1 MSHLDPHARLLQLRD
16 EIRRHEYLYYVLDQ
30 PEVPDAVFDALVI
43 ELRGI
48 EDGHPQWITPDS
60 PSQRVGGRPAAG
72 FAPVRHA
79 LPMLSL
85 DNAFTEADV
94 RDFDRRARERLA
106 AAGIEVDAI
115 AYSAEPK
122 LDGLAVSLRYEHGLL
137 RQAATRGDGTT
148 GEDITAN
155 VRTIRAIPLRL
166 AGGGWPEVLEVRG
179 EVFMLRRDFE
189 RLNERARERGDKT
202 FANPRNAAAGSL
214 RQLDPAVT
222 AGRRLSFYA
231 YGLGEVSDE
240 RALPGEHSAIIER
253 LGDWELPVCPQRA
266 VVFGPDGC
274 LGYYAGIGVQRAAL
288 AYDIDGV
295 VYKVDRL
302 DWQRRLGFVARA
314 PRWASAHKYPAQEQL
329 TTVEAIDVQVGRT
342 GAITPVARLAP
353 VFVGGVTVTN
363 ATLHNFDEVARKDVR
378 IGDTVIV
385 RRAGDVIPEVAG
397 VLLDRRPMRSL
408 HDPEHEPWQPPQHCP
423 VCGSHIE
430 RPEGEAIARCSGG
443 LTCAAQRKEA
453 IRHFAAR
460 RALDIDGLGER
471 YIENLVDLG
480 YVHGVADLYRLTLD
494 DFLEMKRRADERDG
508 ITPETV
514 AQGRIATKWAEN
526 LIGALARSRHTTL
539 ARLLFALGI
548 RHVGESTAKTLADW
562 LGALERVRHA
572 PAPVLRALPD
582 IGPEVAEAIDEFF
595 LQPGNQQALDA
606 LLAGG
611 VQPADE
617 HPPAAA
623 LAERLNPVALLAAL
637 GAPKL
642 SEARARQLA
651 PALGAQGLAALPDL
665 LADEARLAGTGLPAG
680 HAQALRDWLAV
691 PESRARVQRTAGFA
705 AGLLALLPAASVI
718 VRPLDGL
725 TVVLTG
731 TLSAMTRDEAKARLE
746 ALGAKVAGS
755 VSKKTGYV
763 VAGAEAGSKLAK
775 AQELGVEVL
784 DEAAFLQR
792 LAQWEQGE
800 PER

>member
-43 ELRGI
+43 ELRSI

-295 VYKVDRL
+295 VYKVDCL

-408 HDPEHEPWQPPQHCP
+408 LDPEHEPWQPPQHCP

-680 HAQALRDWLAV
+680 HVQALRDWLAV

-705 AGLLALLPAASVI
+705 AGLLALLPAAPVI

-731 TLSAMTRDEAKARLE
+731 TLSAMTRDEARARLE

-792 LAQWEQGE
+792 LAQWESAGGG
-800 PER
+800 

>member
-295 VYKVDRL
+295 VYKVDCL

-408 HDPEHEPWQPPQHCP
+408 LDPEHEPWQPPQHCP

-705 AGLLALLPAASVI
+705 AGLLALLPAAPLI

-731 TLSAMTRDEAKARLE
+731 TLSAMTRDEARARLE

-792 LAQWEQGE
+792 LAQWE
-800 PER
+800 

>member
-137 RQAATRGDGTT
+137 CQAATRGDGTT

-408 HDPEHEPWQPPQHCP
+408 LDPEHEPWQPPQHCP

-731 TLSAMTRDEAKARLE
+731 TLSAMTRDEARARLE

-792 LAQWEQGE
+792 LAQWESAGGG
-800 PER
+800 

>member
-342 GAITPVARLAP
+342 GAITPVARLEP

-408 HDPEHEPWQPPQHCP
+408 LDPEHEPWQPPQHCP

-562 LGALERVRHA
+562 LGTLERVRHA

-680 HAQALRDWLAV
+680 HVQALRDWLAV

-705 AGLLALLPAASVI
+705 AGLLALLPAAPLI

-731 TLSAMTRDEAKARLE
+731 TLSAMTRDEARARLE

-792 LAQWEQGE
+792 LAQWESAGGG
-800 PER
+800 

>member
-43 ELRGI
+43 ELRSI

-106 AAGIEVDAI
+106 AAGIGVDAI

-295 VYKVDRL
+295 VYKVDCL

-408 HDPEHEPWQPPQHCP
+408 LDPEHEPWQPPQHCP

-680 HAQALRDWLAV
+680 HVQALRDWLAV

-705 AGLLALLPAASVI
+705 AGLLALLPAAPVI

-731 TLSAMTRDEAKARLE
+731 TLSAMTRDEARARLE

-792 LAQWEQGE
+792 LAQWESAGGG
-800 PER
+800 

>member
-106 AAGIEVDAI
+106 AAGIGVDAI

-295 VYKVDRL
+295 VYKVDCL

-408 HDPEHEPWQPPQHCP
+408 LDPEHEPWQPPQHCP

-680 HAQALRDWLAV
+680 HVQALRDWLAV

-705 AGLLALLPAASVI
+705 AGLLALLPAAPLI

-731 TLSAMTRDEAKARLE
+731 TLSAMTRDEARARLE

-792 LAQWEQGE
+792 LAQWESAGGG
-800 PER
+800 

>member
-43 ELRGI
+43 ELRSI

-408 HDPEHEPWQPPQHCP
+408 LDPEHEPWQPPQHCP

-705 AGLLALLPAASVI
+705 AGLLALLPAAPVI
-718 VRPLDGL
+718 IRPLDGL

-731 TLSAMTRDEAKARLE
+731 TLSAMTRDEARARLE

-792 LAQWEQGE
+792 LAQWESAGGG
-800 PER
+800 

>member
-106 AAGIEVDAI
+106 AAGIGVDAI

-122 LDGLAVSLRYEHGLL
+122 FDGLAVSLRYEHGLL

-295 VYKVDRL
+295 VYKVDCL

-408 HDPEHEPWQPPQHCP
+408 LDPEHEPWQPPQHCP

-637 GAPKL
+637 G
-642 SEARARQLA
+642 
-651 PALGAQGLAALPDL
+651 
-665 LADEARLAGTGLPAG
+665 
-680 HAQALRDWLAV
+680 
-691 PESRARVQRTAGFA
+691 
-705 AGLLALLPAASVI
+705 
-718 VRPLDGL
+718 
-725 TVVLTG
+725 
-731 TLSAMTRDEAKARLE
+731 
-746 ALGAKVAGS
+746 
-755 VSKKTGYV
+755 
-763 VAGAEAGSKLAK
+763 
-775 AQELGVEVL
+775 
-784 DEAAFLQR
+784 
-792 LAQWEQGE
+792 
-800 PER
+800 

>member
-295 VYKVDRL
+295 VYKVDCL

-408 HDPEHEPWQPPQHCP
+408 LDPEHEPWQPPQHCP

-651 PALGAQGLAALPDL
+651 PALGAQ
-665 LADEARLAGTGLPAG
+665 
-680 HAQALRDWLAV
+680 
-691 PESRARVQRTAGFA
+691 
-705 AGLLALLPAASVI
+705 
-718 VRPLDGL
+718 
-725 TVVLTG
+725 
-731 TLSAMTRDEAKARLE
+731 
-746 ALGAKVAGS
+746 
-755 VSKKTGYV
+755 
-763 VAGAEAGSKLAK
+763 
-775 AQELGVEVL
+775 
-784 DEAAFLQR
+784 
-792 LAQWEQGE
+792 
-800 PER
+800 

>member
-408 HDPEHEPWQPPQHCP
+408 LDPEHEPWQPPQHCP

-480 YVHGVADLYRLTLD
+480 YVHGVADLYRLRLD

-680 HAQALRDWLAV
+680 HVQALRDWLAE

-705 AGLLALLPAASVI
+705 AGLLALLPAAPLI

-731 TLSAMTRDEAKARLE
+731 TLSAMTRDEARARLE

-792 LAQWEQGE
+792 LAQWESAGGG
-800 PER
+800 

>member
-295 VYKVDRL
+295 VYKVDCL

-408 HDPEHEPWQPPQHCP
+408 LDPEHEPWQPPQHCP

-680 HAQALRDWLAV
+680 HVQALRDWLAV

-705 AGLLALLPAASVI
+705 AGLLALLPAAPVI

-731 TLSAMTRDEAKARLE
+731 TLSAMTRDEARARLE

-792 LAQWEQGE
+792 LAQWESAGGG
-800 PER
+800 

>member
-106 AAGIEVDAI
+106 AAGIGVDAI

-408 HDPEHEPWQPPQHCP
+408 LDPEHEPWQPPQHCP

-562 LGALERVRHA
+562 LGTLERVRHA

-705 AGLLALLPAASVI
+705 AGLLALLPAAPLI

-731 TLSAMTRDEAKARLE
+731 TLSAMTRDEARARLE

-792 LAQWEQGE
+792 LAQWESAGGG
-800 PER
+800 

>member
-295 VYKVDRL
+295 VYKVDCL

-408 HDPEHEPWQPPQHCP
+408 LDPEHEPWQPPQHCP

-680 HAQALRDWLAV
+680 HVQALRDWLAV

-705 AGLLALLPAASVI
+705 AGLLALLPAAPVI

-731 TLSAMTRDEAKARLE
+731 TLSAMTRDEARARLE

-775 AQELGVEVL
+775 AQELGV
-784 DEAAFLQR
+784 
-792 LAQWEQGE
+792 
-800 PER
+800 

>member
-43 ELRGI
+43 ELRSI

-189 RLNERARERGDKT
+189 RLNERARDRGDKT

-408 HDPEHEPWQPPQHCP
+408 LDPEHEPWQPPQHCP

-705 AGLLALLPAASVI
+705 VGLLALLPAAPLI
-718 VRPLDGL
+718 VRPLDGI

-731 TLSAMTRDEAKARLE
+731 ALSAMTRDEARARLE

-792 LAQWEQGE
+792 LAQWESAGGG
-800 PER
+800 

>member
-295 VYKVDRL
+295 VYKVDCL

-408 HDPEHEPWQPPQHCP
+408 LDPEHEPWQPPQHCP

-562 LGALERVRHA
+562 LGTLERVRHA

-731 TLSAMTRDEAKARLE
+731 TLSAMTRDEARARLE

-792 LAQWEQGE
+792 LAQWESAGGG
-800 PER
+800 

>member
-266 VVFGPDGC
+266 VVLGPDGC

-295 VYKVDRL
+295 VYKVDCL

-408 HDPEHEPWQPPQHCP
+408 LDPEHEPWQPPQHCP

-480 YVHGVADLYRLTLD
+480 YVHGVADLYRLTLN

-562 LGALERVRHA
+562 LGTLERVRHA

-705 AGLLALLPAASVI
+705 AGLLALLPAAPVI

-731 TLSAMTRDEAKARLE
+731 TLSAMTRDEARARLE

-792 LAQWEQGE
+792 LAQWESAGGG
-800 PER
+800 

>member
-43 ELRGI
+43 ELRSI

-295 VYKVDRL
+295 VYKVDCL

-408 HDPEHEPWQPPQHCP
+408 LDPEHEPWQPPQHCP

-480 YVHGVADLYRLTLD
+480 YVHGVADLYRLRLD

-691 PESRARVQRTAGFA
+691 PES
-705 AGLLALLPAASVI
+705 
-718 VRPLDGL
+718 
-725 TVVLTG
+725 
-731 TLSAMTRDEAKARLE
+731 
-746 ALGAKVAGS
+746 
-755 VSKKTGYV
+755 
-763 VAGAEAGSKLAK
+763 
-775 AQELGVEVL
+775 
-784 DEAAFLQR
+784 
-792 LAQWEQGE
+792 
-800 PER
+800 

>member
-295 VYKVDRL
+295 VYKVDCL

-408 HDPEHEPWQPPQHCP
+408 LDPEHEPWQPPQHCP

-480 YVHGVADLYRLTLD
+480 YVHGVADLYRLRLD

-623 LAERLNPVALLAAL
+623 
-637 GAPKL
+637 
-642 SEARARQLA
+642 
-651 PALGAQGLAALPDL
+651 
-665 LADEARLAGTGLPAG
+665 
-680 HAQALRDWLAV
+680 
-691 PESRARVQRTAGFA
+691 
-705 AGLLALLPAASVI
+705 
-718 VRPLDGL
+718 
-725 TVVLTG
+725 
-731 TLSAMTRDEAKARLE
+731 
-746 ALGAKVAGS
+746 
-755 VSKKTGYV
+755 
-763 VAGAEAGSKLAK
+763 
-775 AQELGVEVL
+775 
-784 DEAAFLQR
+784 
-792 LAQWEQGE
+792 
-800 PER
+800 

>member
-408 HDPEHEPWQPPQHCP
+408 LDPEHEPWQPPQHCP

-680 HAQALRDWLAV
+680 HVQALRDWLAV

-705 AGLLALLPAASVI
+705 AGLLALLPAAPLI

-731 TLSAMTRDEAKARLE
+731 TLSAMTRDEARARLE

-792 LAQWEQGE
+792 LAQWESAGGG
-800 PER
+800 

>member
-295 VYKVDRL
+295 VYKVDCL

-408 HDPEHEPWQPPQHCP
+408 LDPEHEPWQPPQHCP

-623 LAERLNPVALLAAL
+623 LAERLNPV
-637 GAPKL
+637 
-642 SEARARQLA
+642 
-651 PALGAQGLAALPDL
+651 
-665 LADEARLAGTGLPAG
+665 
-680 HAQALRDWLAV
+680 
-691 PESRARVQRTAGFA
+691 
-705 AGLLALLPAASVI
+705 
-718 VRPLDGL
+718 
-725 TVVLTG
+725 
-731 TLSAMTRDEAKARLE
+731 
-746 ALGAKVAGS
+746 
-755 VSKKTGYV
+755 
-763 VAGAEAGSKLAK
+763 
-775 AQELGVEVL
+775 
-784 DEAAFLQR
+784 
-792 LAQWEQGE
+792 
-800 PER
+800 

>member
-295 VYKVDRL
+295 VYKVDCL

-408 HDPEHEPWQPPQHCP
+408 LDPEHEPWQPPQHCP

-680 HAQALRDWLAV
+680 HVQALRDWLAV

-705 AGLLALLPAASVI
+705 AGLLALLPAAPLI

-731 TLSAMTRDEAKARLE
+731 TLSAMTRDEARARLE

-792 LAQWEQGE
+792 LAQWESAGGG
-800 PER
+800 

>member
-106 AAGIEVDAI
+106 AAGIGVDAI

-137 RQAATRGDGTT
+137 CQAATRGDGTT

-397 VLLDRRPMRSL
+397 VLPDRRPMRSL
-408 HDPEHEPWQPPQHCP
+408 LDPEHEPWQPPQHCP

-430 RPEGEAIARCSGG
+430 RPGGEAIARCSGG

-680 HAQALRDWLAV
+680 HVQALRDWLAV

-705 AGLLALLPAASVI
+705 AGLLALLPAAPVI

-731 TLSAMTRDEAKARLE
+731 TLSAMTRDEARARLE

-792 LAQWEQGE
+792 LAQWESAGGG
-800 PER
+800 